1 MQNDDIAT
9 GIGGACSVILTFF
22 AWLWNIPI
30 LQFAFTFILGSLV
43 TYFIQR
49 RLQDRSEK
57 RKLTRKNIEKIYG
70 PLYVGLQEC
79 KKSLIDELAVPKYE
93 NGRYSKTSIPY
104 WIKVRTF
111 PEFFSIPLKLREEM
125 DEITEK
131 EHSIIN
137 SLDEIKRIAD
147 SYLIEATESALKDN
161 LETSGEVL
169 YKESSDQNL
178 YISARSGTGAH
189 YYPCFLHDCL
199 LLNENPVERIKRK
212 LPGFSS
218 DHSELNIMVTRKGQQ
233 TSPQNKY
240 IGLTNIQTELQQI
253 FEKARIK
260 AREDRIISRVL
271 KEKEELSQRIDKLLL
286 TMEKYIAKNYPIE
299 NV

>member
-9 GIGGACSVILTFF
+9 GIGGACSGILAFF

-79 KKSLIDELAVPKYE
+79 KKSLVDELAVPKYE
-93 NGRYSKTSIPY
+93 NGRFSTTSSPY
-104 WIKVRTF
+104 WTKAKTF
-111 PEFFSIPLKLREEM
+111 PEFFSIPLRLREEM
-125 DEITEK
+125 EEITKK

-137 SLDEIKRIAD
+137 SLDEIKTIAD
-147 SYLIEATESALKDN
+147 SYLIEATESVLKDN
-161 LETSGEVL
+161 LGASGEVL
-169 YKESSDQNL
+169 SRDSFNQTL
-178 YISARSGTGAH
+178 FISARSGTGVH
-189 YYPCFLHDCL
+189 YYLCFLHDCL
-199 LLNENPVERIKRK
+199 LLDENPIERIKRK

-218 DHSELNIMVTRKGQQ
+218 DHSELTIMVKRKGEQI
-233 TSPQNKY
+233 SPQHKY
-240 IGLTNIQTELQQI
+240 IILTNIQTELQQI
-253 FEKARIK
+253 FENVRIK
-260 AREDRIISRVL
+260 AREDGIISKVL
-271 KEKEELSQRIDKLLL
+271 KEKEELSQRIDKLLP

-299 NV
+299 NL